1 MLYDIAVVGGG
12 PAGLSAAIQ
21 GRTRGKSVVVISG
34 DIRDN
39 ALYKARQVDNYLG
52 LPRWRGPKCSP
63 SSGTTPRPWGRS
75 G

>member
-39 ALYKARQVDNYLG
+39 ALYKARQG
-52 LPRWRGPKCSP
+52 WR
-63 SSGTTPRPWGRS
+63 RR
-75 G
+75 